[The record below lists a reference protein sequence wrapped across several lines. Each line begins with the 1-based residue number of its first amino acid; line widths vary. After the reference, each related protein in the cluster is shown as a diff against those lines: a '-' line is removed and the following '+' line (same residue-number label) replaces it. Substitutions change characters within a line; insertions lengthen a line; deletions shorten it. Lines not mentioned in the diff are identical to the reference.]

1 MSEIECVNLLAFI
14 QFTIAFDFGLYY
26 LDDKHALTKIYRKYQ
41 MDLRASVQAI
51 LQRADET

>member
-26 LDDKHALTKIYRKYQ
+26 LDDKHALTKNISQIPDGFKGIGTSDIATCR
-41 MDLRASVQAI
+41 
-51 LQRADET
+51 